1 MEAYQVIWTFDGSAV
16 FGAATSTQGN
26 VVYRLIVEEL
36 PSGGAWDWS
45 VWRTDKVSSPVGHG
59 TALSHV
65 SARASAEEA
74 ARAWDAVNDP

>member
-1 MEAYQVIWTFDGSAV
+1 MEVYEVIWTFDGRAV
-16 FGAATSTQGN
+16 FGIATSTHGK

-36 PSGGAWDWS
+36 PNGGAWDWS
-45 VWRTDKVSSPVGHG
+45 VWRTDKVSSPVGYG

-74 ARAWDAVNDP
+74 ARASDAVNDP